1 VPLTG
6 PRRTR
11 SQARRG
17 AAAEHA
23 RPAEAPLDH
32 LLVLVARG
40 EQQAFEALYE
50 QLAGAVLGL
59 VRRVVRDPAQ
69 SEEVTQEVLVEVWRT
84 ASRFDPARGSAR
96 SWVLAMAHR
105 RAVDRVRSAQSA
117 SDRDHR
123 AGRDA
128 QQRAYDDVA
137 EQVEIR
143 LEHEQVRRGMA
154 TLTELQREA
163 VTLAYYGGCTYRE
176 VAELL
181 DVPLGTVKT
190 RLRDGLIRLRDYL
203 GVEA

>member
-1 VPLTG
+1 M
-6 PRRTR
+6 
-11 SQARRG
+11 
-17 AAAEHA
+17 
-23 RPAEAPLDH
+23 
-32 LLVLVARG
+32 LVLVARG
-40 EQQAFEALYE
+40 DQQAFEALYAE
-50 QLAGAVLGL
+50 LAGSVLGL

-84 ASRFDPARGSAR
+84 ASRYDPARGSAR

-117 SDRDHR
+117 SDRDAR
-123 AGRDA
+123 AGRSA
-128 QQRAYDDVA
+128 QQPAYDEVA

-143 LEHEQVRRGMA
+143 LEQEQVRRGLG

-163 VTLAYYGGCTYRE
+163 VTLAYYGGYTYRE

>member
-1 VPLTG
+1 MPLTG
-6 PRRTR
+6 PRRAR
-11 SQARRG
+11 SQARQG
-17 AAAEHA
+17 AIASADA
-23 RPAEAPLDH
+23 TASSPDD
-32 LLVLVARG
+32 LLVLIARG
-40 EQQAFEALYE
+40 DQRAFEAFYG
-50 QLAGAVLGL
+50 QVAGSVLGL
-59 VRRVVRDPAQ
+59 VRRIVRDPAQ

-117 SDRDHR
+117 VDRDDR

-128 QQRAYDDVA
+128 RQPAYDEVA
-137 EQVEIR
+137 ELVESR
-143 LEHEQVRRGMA
+143 LEQEQVRRA
-154 TLTELQREA
+154 LTTLTQLQREA
-163 VTLAYYGGCTYRE
+163 VTLAYYGGYTYRE

-203 GVEA
+203 GVEV

>member
-1 VPLTG
+1 MPLTG
-6 PRRTR
+6 PRRSR
-11 SQARRG
+11 SRARLQG
-17 AAAEHA
+17 VAE
-23 RPAEAPLDH
+23 PATAGDPLDE
-32 LLVLVARG
+32 LLQRVARG
-40 EQQAFEALYE
+40 DQQAFEVFYG
-50 QLAGAVLGL
+50 QVAGPVYGM
-59 VRRVVRDPAQ
+59 VRRAVRDPAQ

-84 ASRFDPARGSAR
+84 ASRFDPERGSAM

-117 SDRDHR
+117 ADRDDR
-123 AGRDA
+123 AGRAA
-128 QQRAYDDVA
+128 QQRAYDEVA

-143 LEHEQVRRGMA
+143 LEQEQVRRGLA
-154 TLTELQREA
+154 TLTGLQREA
-163 VTLAYYGGCTYRE
+163 VTLAYYGGYTYRE